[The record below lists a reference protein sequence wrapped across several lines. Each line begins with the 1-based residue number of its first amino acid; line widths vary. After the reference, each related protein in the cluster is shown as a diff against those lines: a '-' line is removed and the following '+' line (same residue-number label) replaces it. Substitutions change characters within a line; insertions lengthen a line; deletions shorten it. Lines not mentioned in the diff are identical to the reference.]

1 MMNQRDALPDKT
13 LVKET
18 KFKIVRRN
26 EFNHTLNCKRE
37 GFITIRHNNI
47 RHFEAN
53 LSKQVHI
60 KGGNTNGLTGDD
72 ARQNI
77 TVKTVWRNGQNAY
90 SLIFAL
96 QTLNANFQNHLSE
109 F

>member
-1 MMNQRDALPDKT
+1 MPLDFGILKYSVDSPISVLGGQHHNA
-13 LVKET
+13 
-18 KFKIVRRN
+18 
-26 EFNHTLNCKRE
+26 NHTINCKRVR
-37 GFITIRHNNI
+37 FVIIRHKNI